1 MRACHS
7 MAIADFFRL
16 QRLEID
22 FVVTASV
29 STAYT
34 YAYTSK
40 GRRARHA
47 LARAPTTGVR
57 VDNGC
62 RYHLVFTAGRKGDAW
77 SVHLRFARG
86 GQLLGSCF
94 SFCRLAAASPP
105 PLPFLLPRPRNGPL
119 GRTYVPLRPAAPP
132 IPLLNTSRPLRFDF
146 LPSQEVKRNIK
157 CKNKIQ
163 RMRISGLSG
172 RIIVL

>member
-1 MRACHS
+1 MRACRS
-7 MAIADFFRL
+7 MPIADFFLTSRD
-16 QRLEID
+16 RFRGDGE
-22 FVVTASV
+22 
-29 STAYT
+29 YT
-34 YAYTSK
+34 PRVYAWK

-62 RYHLVFTAGRKGDAW
+62 RYHLVFTAGRRKRDAW

-105 PLPFLLPRPRNGPL
+105 PLSFLPPRPRNGPL
-119 GRTYVPLRPAAPP
+119 GRTYVCAPQAPGSPNSPLKYCPP
-132 IPLLNTSRPLRFDF
+132 LALRLSNRHKKLN
-146 LPSQEVKRNIK
+146 VI
-157 CKNKIQ
+157 
-163 RMRISGLSG
+163 
-172 RIIVL
+172 

>member
-1 MRACHS
+1 MRACRS

-16 QRLEID
+16 QCLEID
-22 FVVTASV
+22 FVVTASIHRV
-29 STAYT
+29 CT
-34 YAYTSK
+34 YAYTPK

-62 RYHLVFTAGRKGDAW
+62 RYHLVFTAGRRKGDAW
-77 SVHLRFARG
+77 SVHLLLARD

-105 PLPFLLPRPRNGPL
+105 LSLPLASPAQRTFGPHVC
-119 GRTYVPLRPAAPP
+119 GAPQARGSPNSPLKYFPP
-132 IPLLNTSRPLRFDF
+132 LALR
-146 LPSQEVKRNIK
+146 
-157 CKNKIQ
+157 
-163 RMRISGLSG
+163 LSTVT
-172 RIIVL
+172 RS